1 MSRTKSRL
9 HGAHFAPARC
19 GSFFFRAALAWA
31 AVVSVCQPVW
41 ATAPIQQVTNPTQF
55 DNLYSVVDM
64 LQDPK
69 LAVGTGS
76 IIDSDVVQQGNEE
89 IGYFCVLTAD
99 HVVTPPGLVANQ
111 IGFGY
116 VGDGDNPANSF
127 GDTYKF
133 TNVAHGGATG
143 NEDIAV
149 AVVRYGVVDQFFNS
163 VTDLKLWNPPTPAP
177 GTSAADAAQ
186 QLADYAKANVTGFT
200 QIGYGNTGTPHV
212 TAGVQD
218 GFNFQSSFGVQRFDN
233 ATIANSTPLAPHNG
247 YTYTDVTWNPGPV
260 SPGNPNL
267 GTGSSFTGDSGG
279 PYMTTDPTNYNVNGL
294 VDVLGNAVPQQTIA
308 ANTNTIF
315 AVHTFGNNANPQLF
329 AANVASGGVLLSAA
343 DVAWINGVCA
353 AVPEPSTYTLAITS
367 MLALVALKRRRVH
380 LQN

>member
-1 MSRTKSRL
+1 MSRTVLQVRVARFALQSC
-9 HGAHFAPARC
+9 GAYRFL
-19 GSFFFRAALAWA
+19 AAFAWA
-31 AVVSVCQPVW
+31 ALVLLCQPVW
-41 ATAPIQQVTNPTQF
+41 ATAPIQQTTSPTAF
-55 DNLYSVVDM
+55 SNLYSVVDM

-76 IIDSDVVQQGNEE
+76 IIDSDIVQQGDEQ

-116 VGDGDNPANSF
+116 VGDGNNTANSF
-127 GDTYKF
+127 IGTYKF

-143 NEDIAV
+143 NEDIAI
-149 AVVRYGVVDQFFNS
+149 AVVRYGVVDPFFTS
-163 VTDLKLWNPPTPAP
+163 VQDLKIWNPPTPAP

-186 QLADYAKANVTGFT
+186 QLADYAKNNVAGFT
-200 QIGYGNTGTPHV
+200 EIGYGNTGTPHV

-218 GFNFQSSFGVQRFDN
+218 GFNFQASFGVQRFDN
-233 ATIANSTPLAPHNG
+233 ANIANSTPLANHGG

-279 PYMTTDPTNYNVNGL
+279 PYMTTDPTNFNVNGL
-294 VDVLGNAVPQQTIA
+294 VDVLGNPVPQQTIA
-308 ANTNTIF
+308 AKTNTIF
-315 AVHTFGNNANPQLF
+315 AVHAFGNNANPQLF
-329 AANVASGGVLLSAA
+329 AANVPSGGVLLSAA
-343 DVAWINGVCA
+343 DVAWIQGVCA
-353 AVPEPSTYTLAITS
+353 AVPEPSTYALALTGL
-367 MLALVALKRRRVH
+367 LALVAWKRRK
-380 LQN
+380 